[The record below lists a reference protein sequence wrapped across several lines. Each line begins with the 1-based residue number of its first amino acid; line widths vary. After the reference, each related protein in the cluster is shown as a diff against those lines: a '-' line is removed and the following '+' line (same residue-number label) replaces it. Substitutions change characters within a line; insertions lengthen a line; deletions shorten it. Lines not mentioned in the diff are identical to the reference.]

1 MLPISKGSR
10 VRMSKLGAVR
20 CPRIADKHGI
30 VVGGGYYNTV
40 IRVLFDNS
48 RSPVSLHRDYLEK
61 VPAGSERC
69 QPGVGGIESAALS
82 EATSCVVVGVGA
94 SISDT
99 PCGSVTG
106 RLIP

>member
-1 MLPISKGSR
+1 MSPISKGSR

-61 VPAGSERC
+61 VPAGSERS
-69 QPGVGGIESAALS
+69 GVGGIECAALS
-82 EATSCVVVGVGA
+82 EATSRVVVGVGA

-106 RLIP
+106 RLVP